1 MFQGFWQLLH
11 CISVH
16 LRLPLSKHHKQC
28 YDNKARTALSSCQKG
43 RRALPSL
50 TRSSCLSRAIPQHA
64 PAGHQAPLPGWA
76 QCHQLLCQMLDGL
89 MFNCWGF
96 LHHFS
101 LRGEKGEKPG
111 GQHPILQTYT
121 KTSAAK
127 HSIRG
132 KPHLLM
138 LMQLTPMKSQ
148 GTHFCGYRGPFA
160 LNSSSHPSAHSKM
173 GKQLF
178 TCAIIQIFAHD
189 NFSLLLS
196 GSFRITI
203 ATKWIST
210 ILLNKVFE
218 QNPFWPVNTRKDW
231 YNRAECIQTSLDW
244 LAFAMASCVKRSWT
258 KMRIAWGETFKDQSN

>member
-1 MFQGFWQLLH
+1 MIIKHGLLWAAARREEGPCPHWPDPVALAGPFLSTHLQGT
-11 CISVH
+11 
-16 LRLPLSKHHKQC
+16 R
-28 YDNKARTALSSCQKG
+28 
-43 RRALPSL
+43 LPSL
-50 TRSSCLSRAIPQHA
+50 AGPNATSCCAK
-64 PAGHQAPLPGWA
+64 
-76 QCHQLLCQMLDGL
+76 
-89 MFNCWGF
+89 CWTVWCLIAEVSFTISHLG
-96 LHHFS
+96 
-101 LRGEKGEKPG
+101 GEKGEKPG
-111 GQHPILQTYT
+111 GQHPILQTYA

-210 ILLNKVFE
+210 ILLNKVFK